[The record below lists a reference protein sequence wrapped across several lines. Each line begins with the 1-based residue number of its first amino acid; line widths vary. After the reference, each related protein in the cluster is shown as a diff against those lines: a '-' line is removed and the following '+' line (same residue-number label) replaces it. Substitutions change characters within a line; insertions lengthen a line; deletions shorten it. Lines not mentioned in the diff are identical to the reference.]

1 MYRLT
6 FGEFLIVTAL
16 AAAASLAVFAHA
28 DRHGNKHATAW
39 GIATFLAFFAAG
51 AIPLIPYVLP
61 MANRHSLGASV
72 VLTFAALFLGDEF
85 VRE

>member
-1 MYRLT
+1 VYRLT

-39 GIATFLAFFAAG
+39 GIATFLAAG
-51 AIPLIPYVLP
+51 IAVPAYFIRYWLR
-61 MANRHSLGASV
+61 NRRRSS
-72 VLTFAALFLGDEF
+72 
-85 VRE
+85 